1 MELGVRRHVGVGYEL
16 VSAPFLDLPNLA
28 FRRARS
34 VGEQTKIEKKAA
46 RQAIFSRGAEKPDA
60 AQPLHHRTTEDAAL
74 SVFFDQTVSAFFS
87 PSARLAHAFAGVVL
101 SDSPQGATPS

>member
-1 MELGVRRHVGVGYEL
+1 MWGVGYEL

-46 RQAIFSRGAEKPDA
+46 RQAIFSRRAEKPDA
-60 AQPLHHRTTEDAAL
+60 AQPLHHRTVGSQTQIVRSAPHRNRQNLAL
-74 SVFFDQTVSAFFS
+74 SSPTKSSLVFPNLCLIPTM
-87 PSARLAHAFAGVVL
+87 
-101 SDSPQGATPS
+101 